1 MNDLLSVRL
10 DLEVIRDQ
18 VTRWMITRRDD
29 VPPGWKVFSS
39 HGDYVGLIPIS
50 SSEN

>member
-10 DLEVIRDQ
+10 DLEALGHQ
-18 VTRWMITRRDD
+18 VSRWMITRHDD
-29 VPPGWKVFSS
+29 VPPGWRVVSS
-39 HGDYVGLIPIS
+39 HGDYVGLVELN